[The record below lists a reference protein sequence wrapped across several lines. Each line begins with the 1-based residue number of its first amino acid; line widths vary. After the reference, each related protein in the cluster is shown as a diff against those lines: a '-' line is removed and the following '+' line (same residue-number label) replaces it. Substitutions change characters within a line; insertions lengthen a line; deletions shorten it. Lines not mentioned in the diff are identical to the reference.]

1 MSDCSWVLAQR
12 AVDRRS
18 HSAQGCTRGGTS
30 DTHAP
35 HLHAV
40 DISADVAGSLS
51 VITSGTRV
59 LAVLQNLEVNLQLFQ
74 SIGIR
79 GDRAVAL
86 SKDLGFLAVVEDR
99 KSTRLNSSHVSISS
113 AVA

>member
-59 LAVLQNLEVNLQLFQ
+59 LAVLQNLEVNLQLFRSEEHTSELQ
-74 SIGIR
+74 SR
-79 GDRAVAL
+79 F
-86 SKDLGFLAVVEDR
+86 DLVC
-99 KSTRLNSSHVSISS
+99 RLLLEKKKNDIHVRIAARPHGS
-113 AVA
+113 